1 MISDINL
8 QVMTSQ
14 VINPATGAQELSA
27 SSVAVG
33 GVAITAMTANSSGTA
48 IVAGGDLGNDIGE
61 GEPLYLI
68 FTNVGGATFTGV
80 TSVVFEFVTSVNA
93 DLSSPRVIIRTAEI
107 PVGTCVAGFEVP
119 IRIQLDPAD
128 KNSQLD
134 RYIGAGISAVGG
146 AGPLANATIDAH
158 FVHGNQKGGM
168 KFYPSAIIVEPQ

>member
-14 VINPATGAQELSA
+14 VINPTTGTRELSA

-33 GVAITAMTANSSGTA
+33 GVAVSAMTANSSGTA
-48 IVAGGDLGNDIGE
+48 IAAGGDLGNDIGE
-61 GEPLYLI
+61 GEPLYLV
-68 FTNVGGATFTGV
+68 FTNVGGATFTGA
-80 TSVVFEFVTSVNA
+80 TSVSFEFVTSANA
-93 DLSSPRVIIRTAEI
+93 NLSSPRVVIRTADI
-107 PVGTCVAGFEVP
+107 VVATCVAGFEVP

-134 RYIGAGISAVGG
+134 RYIGASIYATGG
-146 AGPLANATIDAH
+146 TLANATVDAH

-168 KFYPSAIIVEPQ
+168 KFYPTAVIVEPQ